1 MGWWSLNVDLIQFDW
16 LKCELA
22 IFSCVWVIEGWRT
35 WGGEKTEWEKI
46 KLHLKEQLW
55 SHCENS
61 LKEHVRINHDMKL
74 FKCDKC
80 QTYFKTLVHFNS
92 HINSDQKQ
100 VDSDE
105 SFECSKPSKRRN

>member
-1 MGWWSLNVDLIQFDW
+1 
-16 LKCELA
+16 
-22 IFSCVWVIEGWRT
+22 
-35 WGGEKTEWEKI
+35 
-46 KLHLKEQLW
+46 
-55 SHCENS
+55 
-61 LKEHVRINHDMKL
+61 MKL